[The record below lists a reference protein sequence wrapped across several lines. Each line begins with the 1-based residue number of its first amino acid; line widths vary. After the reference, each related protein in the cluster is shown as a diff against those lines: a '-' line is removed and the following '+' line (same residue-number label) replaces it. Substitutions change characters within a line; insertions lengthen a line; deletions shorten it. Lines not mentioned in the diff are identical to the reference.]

1 MHGLILAGGEGSRLV
16 ADGITAPK
24 ALVPIGGV
32 PQLVRLARKFETLG
46 CDSLTCLVREGVNL
60 DPVADDLALRRI
72 PCIVKACHTPSSL
85 HTLVEGL
92 AAIPDGPVFCTM
104 VDTVMPSA
112 DWSSLYRSVERLL
125 TTGADAVL
133 AVTPFVDDERPL
145 FAAVDHDGR
154 VVGIGDRPTQPA
166 LVTGGVYGFSD
177 RARTVAQAAVNASV
191 ERMRTFL
198 RALVL
203 TGHDVRAVEIAKII
217 DLDRRRDLEL
227 ANAWQDSCEEGRPP
241 MG

>member
-1 MHGLILAGGEGSRLV
+1 MHGLILAGGEGSRLA

-24 ALVPIGGV
+24 ALVPVGGV
-32 PQLVRLARKFETLG
+32 PQLVRLARKFEALG
-46 CDSLTCLVREGVNL
+46 CYSLTCLVREGVNL
-60 DPVADDLALRRI
+60 DPIAVDLALPRI

-112 DWSSLYRSVERLL
+112 DWSRLYRSVERLL

-166 LVTGGVYGFSD
+166 LVTGGVYGFSG
-177 RARTVAQAAVNASV
+177 RARTVAHAAVNASV

-203 TGHDVRAVEIAKII
+203 TGHNVRAVEIAKII

-241 MG
+241 MR